1 MYTSVL
7 LVALSSVAAPSDR
20 DSLTWQNDYA
30 AARRQGESAGKP
42 LAVFIGSGKAGW
54 EKVCRDDMSSECKEA
69 LASKYVPC
77 YIDVSTDE
85 GRRLAPLFKVNGT
98 GLVISDRTGEL
109 VAFRHE
115 GDLSGGDLGRY
126 LTRYADPSRA
136 VSTTEGTGSA
146 RTSYYGPGDGTT
158 TTQSYYGPTGYPQIM
173 GGAPGYAPS
182 YGGGFAPFYPSMGG
196 GGCPGGRCGR

>member
-42 LAVFIGSGKAGW
+42 LAVFIGSGKSGW
-54 EKVCRDDMSSECKEA
+54 EKVCRDDVSGECKEM

-85 GRRLAPLFKVNGT
+85 GRRLAPLFKVSGPS
-98 GLVISDRTGEL
+98 LVISDRTGEL
-109 VAFRHE
+109 VAYRHE
-115 GDLSGGDLGRY
+115 GDLSGGELSRT
-126 LTRYADPSRA
+126 LERYADPSR
-136 VSTTEGTGSA
+136 VVTTTEGNGSS
-146 RTSYYGPGDGTT
+146 RTSYYGPGDG

-173 GGAPGYAPS
+173 GGAPGYAPG
-182 YGGGFAPFYPSMGG
+182 YGGYAPFYPSFGGGG

>member
-54 EKVCRDDMSSECKEA
+54 EKVCRDDMPGECKEM
-69 LASKYVPC
+69 LAAKYVPC
-77 YIDVSTDE
+77 YIDTSTDE

-115 GDLSGGDLGRY
+115 GELSSGEMGRY
-126 LTRYADPSRA
+126 LERYADPSRA
-136 VSTTEGTGSA
+136 VTTTEGNGA
-146 RTSYYGPGDGTT
+146 RTSYYGPGNGTI
-158 TTQSYYGPTGYPQIM
+158 QSNYGPTGYPQMM
-173 GGAPGYAPS
+173 GGAPGYAPG
-182 YGGGFAPFYPSMGG
+182 YGGGYAPFYPSMGG